1 MREMGLEPTR
11 LYKHKILSLA
21 CLPIPALPPGDFVTH
36 IANNIISLYYYESQ
50 YLFQK
55 KFFFSK
61 KPFPLTSLYK
71 RPISAIVKIYYG
83 SQRSECNE
91 YKYS

>member
-36 IANNIISLYYYESQ
+36 IANNIISLYYPRSQ
-50 YLFQK
+50 YLFE
-55 KFFFSK
+55 KFFSFFK
-61 KPFPLTSLYK
+61 KPLPLN
-71 RPISAIVKIYYG
+71 IIVKKADI
-83 SQRSECNE
+83 C
-91 YKYS
+91 YSKSILWFAKE

>member
-21 CLPIPALPPGDFVTH
+21 CLPIPALPPSDFVTH

-55 KFFFSK
+55 KILFFKNPSI
-61 KPFPLTSLYK
+61 LN
-71 RPISAIVKIYYG
+71 IIVKKADI
-83 SQRSECNE
+83 C
-91 YKYS
+91 YSKDILWFAKE